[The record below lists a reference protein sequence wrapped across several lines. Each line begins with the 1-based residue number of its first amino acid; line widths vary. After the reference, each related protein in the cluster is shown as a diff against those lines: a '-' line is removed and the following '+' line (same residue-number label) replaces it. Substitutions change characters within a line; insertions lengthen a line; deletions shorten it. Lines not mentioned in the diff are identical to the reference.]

1 MTSPSTKRLLKE
13 STDLHKNP
21 SPYFTAAP
29 ISDTNLH
36 DWHFTLAGPPTPTP
50 YAGGLYHGR
59 ITFPSTYPL
68 RPPSFRFLTPSGRF
82 EVNREICLSIS
93 GHHEETWQ
101 PAWGVRTAL
110 LAIRS
115 EIMGGESKGQV
126 GGVEGSTELRK
137 EYAKVSLQWACRECG
152 VSNGEAMKDWWTVC
166 VERGVEVDVE
176 GFEGNATASSAD
188 GVGQQAGTADASE
201 EVSEK
206 EQVEP
211 VLSTS
216 TTNTDAP
223 SQTPLQTEPETQTRP
238 QPQQLKQAPTPTPT
252 VSQSTAQAQPSQL
265 TQDGAS
271 SSTGLS
277 QPSTS
282 QTTAL
287 QPRPVRAAAGITHS
301 SEPANS
307 PWLDRAIVVVVFALI
322 ILILRQTLDVDDL

>member
-13 STDLHKNP
+13 STDLYKNP

-59 ITFPSTYPL
+59 ITFPPTYPL

-115 EIMGGESKGQV
+115 EIFSSESKGQV
-126 GGVEGSTELRK
+126 GGVEGSAELRR
-137 EYAKVSLQWACRECG
+137 EYARVSPQWACRECR
-152 VSNGEAMKDWWTVC
+152 VSNGDAMKDWWGVC
-166 VERGVEVDVE
+166 VEKGVEVDVE
-176 GFEGNATASSAD
+176 GFEGNGSSGD
-188 GVGQQAGTADASE
+188 GEQQAGPADATADVERQA
-201 EVSEK
+201 
-206 EQVEP
+206 EP
-211 VLSTS
+211 VAS
-216 TTNTDAP
+216 TTTTTSA
-223 SQTPLQTEPETQTRP
+223 PLQSEPQI
-238 QPQQLKQAPTPTPT
+238 QPQVAAPVEATPSTP
-252 VSQSTAQAQPSQL
+252 ALA
-265 TQDGAS
+265 AS
-271 SSTGLS
+271 SSS
-277 QPSTS
+277 AVPAQSS
-282 QTTAL
+282 TAL
-287 QPRPVRAAAGITHS
+287 QPRPVPATATITQA

-322 ILILRQTLDVDDL
+322 ILILRQTLDVEDL